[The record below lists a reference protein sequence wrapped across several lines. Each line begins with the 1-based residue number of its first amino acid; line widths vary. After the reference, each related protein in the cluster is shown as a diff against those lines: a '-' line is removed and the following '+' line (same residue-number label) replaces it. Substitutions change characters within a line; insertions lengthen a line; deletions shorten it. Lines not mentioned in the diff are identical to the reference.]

1 MIVSNKQ
8 QWFANYLLTG
18 KTPRDAVG
26 LKPPG
31 NGGSPALDKPL
42 LTMALETLSNIHD
55 MPKSVALPILEFVS
69 LSQNFWPWTVSE
81 SPKHGEFIKA
91 ILEYVGSLP

>member
-1 MIVSNKQ
+1 MVVSNKQ

-31 NGGSPALDKPL
+31 NGGSSALDKPL
-42 LTMALETLSNIHD
+42 LTTALEALSNIKEIS
-55 MPKSVALPILEFVS
+55 KSEALPILEFVS
-69 LSQNFWPWTVSE
+69 LSQNFWPWTVYE
-81 SPKHGEFIKA
+81 SPKHGSFIQA
-91 ILEYVGSLP
+91 IAEYIERVP

>member
-26 LKPPG
+26 SKPPN
-31 NGGSPALDKPL
+31 NGDSPALDKPL
-42 LTMALETLSNIHD
+42 LTVALETLSSIQH

-69 LSQNFWPWTVSE
+69 LSQNFWPWTVYE
-81 SPKHGEFIKA
+81 SPKHGGFIKA
-91 ILEYVGSLP
+91 MLEYVESLP